1 MIELEQERVPEK
13 LVANN
18 INRKNNQ
25 MKLRLDISIS
35 HENAFEKTGF
45 HPSSWNLI
53 YIENKFVTTIFS
65 TADKLFY

>member
-25 MKLRLDISIS
+25 SYNLMSAFHIKMNLKRL
-35 HENAFEKTGF
+35 EF

-53 YIENKFVTTIFS
+53 YIENDFLTNILL